1 MEQERERQR
10 TGSQPKD
17 SQQST
22 LPFVSVADTFH
33 SVPVNVSLVFRT
45 RWWTFAFLRFIIY
58 LLAFFCAVFDK
69 SLK

>member
-33 SVPVNVSLVFRT
+33 YFLLDALPYL
-45 RWWTFAFLRFIIY
+45 TFFPFFFASAFA
-58 LLAFFCAVFDK
+58 LAIPLGV
-69 SLK
+69 

>member
-17 SQQST
+17 SQQNT

-33 SVPVNVSLVFRT
+33 SVP
-45 RWWTFAFLRFIIY
+45 
-58 LLAFFCAVFDK
+58 
-69 SLK
+69 

>member
-17 SQQST
+17 SQQNT

-33 SVPVNVSLVFRT
+33 SVPVNVSLVSV
-45 RWWTFAFLRFIIY
+45 WWTCAFFTFHY
-58 LLAFFCAVFDK
+58 ALLAFFCAVFDK